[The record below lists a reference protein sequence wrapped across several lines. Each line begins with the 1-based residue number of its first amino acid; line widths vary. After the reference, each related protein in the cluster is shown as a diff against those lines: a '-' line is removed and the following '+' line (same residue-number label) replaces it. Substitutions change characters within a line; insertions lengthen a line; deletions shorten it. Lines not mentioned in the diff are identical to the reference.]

1 MKTDE
6 LKQWLAERKEA
17 GKAIDVA
24 TCEINWTYGDLC
36 SFAPPKA
43 TAGFRRTT
51 CQRKARSLCTSAS
64 MARAYRRS
72 GRSERRRKPQ
82 PSEVEPRIPDV
93 RNSRRRNTSDLCV
106 I

>member
-1 MKTDE
+1 MTTDE

-36 SFAPPKA
+36 SFAPPKV
-43 TAGFRRTT
+43 TSGFRYMT

-64 MARAYRRS
+64 LASAYPTTGRS
-72 GRSERRRKPQ
+72 GR
-82 PSEVEPRIPDV
+82 
-93 RNSRRRNTSDLCV
+93 
-106 I
+106 